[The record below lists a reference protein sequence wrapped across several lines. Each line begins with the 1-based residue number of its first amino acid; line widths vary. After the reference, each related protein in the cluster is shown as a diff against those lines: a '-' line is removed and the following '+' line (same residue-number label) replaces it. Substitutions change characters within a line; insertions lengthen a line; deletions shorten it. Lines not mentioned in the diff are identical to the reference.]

1 MSRVADKIVMI
12 VRSATKVVARTTMPR
27 SATYR
32 AHDIVATLRDKA
44 LRAACG
50 VRLRH
55 VSAQQPIAGTAACN
69 PFPHRTLTRT
79 ASGVLLPANGAVATR
94 YWRSQ
99 PLAGATAC
107 DHSRTNRFAHRVMVA
122 TIRVVTFLAIHPVKP
137 LSRPCG
143 TYSEVPYGHQ
153 TS

>member
-12 VRSATKVVARTTMPR
+12 VRSATKVVAWTTMPR
-27 SATYR
+27 SVTKR

-44 LRAACG
+44 SWAACG
-50 VRLRH
+50 VK
-55 VSAQQPIAGTAACN
+55 
-69 PFPHRTLTRT
+69 
-79 ASGVLLPANGAVATR
+79 LLANG
-94 YWRSQ
+94 
-99 PLAGATAC
+99 
-107 DHSRTNRFAHRVMVA
+107 M

-153 TS
+153 TA